1 MAVALVPRT
10 PARRVVVALS
20 GFEARP
26 AVQAR
31 RGARLGGGGGAAT
44 LRDRPHLNTAGG
56 CAGWVRTGVT
66 SRLANL
72 NQTRSG
78 PDDHDTLVTRP
89 SCSGSLELCDVQS
102 RNRLTVRRD

>member
-26 AVQAR
+26 AVQER
-31 RGARLGGGGGAAT
+31 RGARLGRGGGAAT

-56 CAGWVRTGVT
+56 FAGWVRTGVT

-78 PDDHDTLVTRP
+78 PDDHHTLLTRP
-89 SCSGSLELCDVQS
+89 SRYRSIRLRALPS
-102 RNRLTVRRD
+102 R